1 MYLRTVT
8 LKNTGPIES
17 FDVALPFKGEL
28 PKPVL
33 LVGKNGSGKS
43 TAISFVV
50 NALVGMKQHVFDD
63 IEVEKGRAYRIRS
76 PLAING
82 TAEFY
87 FARLTFDKGVVL
99 TEWQL
104 NRPKT
109 EYADQSA
116 MQALDPAWHQFPSHE
131 TSIFNL
137 NMSELADVRLMEE
150 MLDKNCLLYFPADRF
165 EPPDWLNIAD
175 LSSDLKLPE
184 PERMKGKTT
193 RRIFSRNRLKPTL
206 DWLNSVIFD
215 MMVSEHHEAM
225 LPIAP
230 PVTEG
235 SPGPQGHQI
244 VPVRVKFPGKAHA
257 VFSSIQD
264 LLRKVIC
271 EKATDTLNLSIGDRK
286 SRIISASVVRDG
298 KPIRVIKDLM
308 SLSAGESAL
317 FCLFASIVRDAD
329 LSRMSFNSPS
339 EIEGLVVIDE
349 ADMHLHVGL
358 QYRVLPELIALF
370 PKVQFIL
377 SAHAPMVA
385 IGLENKFGEDGFEI
399 IELPGATHIPPESYS
414 EFREAFE
421 AFTKTKV
428 FHEEVLMTIPSSTSK
443 PILLLEGKYDAQLVS
458 TAWTKLNP
466 GTTMPFDVVP
476 CGVEADEEKRSGGA
490 SMLRRTLEFLS
501 AVTDR
506 PLCGL
511 FDFDRAGYEGFAG
524 LNKYAFGAG
533 MDAEHKHHPEKKV
546 HASLLPVLPLRSDF
560 VNTRKPIH
568 SFMSIEHYFA
578 NDVLQT
584 FGFPLAPVVAG
595 TTVFEIDGTP
605 KQKLAFANA
614 ATEFGATE
622 FSNFQ
627 VLFDRLKFIGFI

>member
-17 FDVALPFKGEL
+17 FDVALPFQGDQ

-43 TAISFVV
+43 TVISFVV
-50 NALVGMKQHVFDD
+50 NAIVGMKQHVFDD
-63 IEVEKGRAYRIRS
+63 IEVEKGRVYRIRS

-82 TAEFY
+82 AAEFY

-104 NRPKT
+104 NRPRS
-109 EYADQSA
+109 EYPDQSH
-116 MQALDPAWHQFPSHE
+116 MQALDPAWDQLPVHE
-131 TSIFNL
+131 TSAFSL
-137 NMSELADVRLMEE
+137 NMGDLTDARRMEE

-184 PERMKGKTT
+184 PERMKGKTA

-215 MMVSEHHEAM
+215 MMVGEHQDAI
-225 LPIAP
+225 LPMAIP
-230 PVTEG
+230 TPEG
-235 SPGPQGHQI
+235 SISPQGNQL
-244 VPVRVKFPGKAHA
+244 VPVRIKTPGKAHV
-257 VFSSIQD
+257 VFASVQEV
-264 LLRKVIC
+264 LRKVLC
-271 EKATDTLNLSIGDRK
+271 EKDTDTLSLGIGDRK
-286 SRIISASVVRDG
+286 SRIINATVVREG

-329 LSRMSFNSPS
+329 LSSMAFNSLGD
-339 EIEGLVVIDE
+339 IEGLVVIDE

-385 IGLENKFGEDGFEI
+385 IGLENKLGGDGFEI
-399 IELPGATHIPPESYS
+399 IELPGAARIPSESYS
-414 EFREAFE
+414 EFQEAFD
-421 AFTKTKV
+421 AFSKTKA
-428 FHEEVLMTIPSSTSK
+428 FHEEILMAIPATSK
-443 PILLLEGKYDAQLVS
+443 PILLVEGKSDSQLIAS
-458 TAWTKLNP
+458 AWLKLKP
-466 GTTMPFDVVP
+466 DETMPFDVVP
-476 CGVEADEEKRSGGA
+476 CGVEPDEEKRSGGA
-490 SMLRRTLEFLS
+490 GMLRRTLEFLS

-506 PLCGL
+506 PLCGI

-524 LNKYAFGAG
+524 LNKHVFSAG
-533 MDAEHKHHPEKKV
+533 IDAEHKRHVGKSV
-546 HASLLPVLPLRSDF
+546 HALLLPVLPHRSDF
-560 VNTRKPIH
+560 VNSKKLIH

-578 NDVLQT
+578 DDVLET
-584 FGFPLAPVVAG
+584 CGFPLTPVVAG
-595 TTVFEIDGTP
+595 STVFEIDGTP
-605 KQKLAFANA
+605 KQKIAFSNA
-614 ATEFGATE
+614 AAEFDATK

-627 VLFDRLKFIGFI
+627 VLFARLKSIGFI

>member
-17 FDVALPFKGEL
+17 FDVALPFQGEY

-63 IEVEKGRAYRIRS
+63 IEVEKGRVYRIRS

-87 FARLTFDKGVVL
+87 FARLTFDKGVIL

-109 EYADQSA
+109 KYADPSA
-116 MQALDPAWHQFPSHE
+116 MQALDPAWRQFPAHE
-131 TSIFNL
+131 TSTFNL
-137 NMSELADVRLMEE
+137 NMGELADARLMEE

-215 MMVSEHHEAM
+215 MMVSEHLDTM
-225 LPIAP
+225 LPIAT
-230 PVTEG
+230 PVAEG
-235 SPGPQGHQI
+235 SPALQRRQL
-244 VPVRVKFPGKAHA
+244 VPVRVKTPGKAHA

-264 LLRKVIC
+264 VLRKVIC
-271 EKATDTLNLSIGDRK
+271 EKGTDTLSLSIGDRK

-298 KPIRVIKDLM
+298 KPIRIIKDLM

-329 LSRMSFNSPS
+329 LSSMSFNSPG

-414 EFREAFE
+414 EFREAFD
-421 AFTKTKV
+421 AFTKTKA
-428 FHEEVLMTIPSSTSK
+428 FHEEILTAIPSTSK
-443 PILLLEGKYDAQLVS
+443 PILLLEGKSDAQLVS
-458 TAWTKLNP
+458 IAWTKLKP
-466 GTTMPFDVVP
+466 GTTMPFYVVP
-476 CGVEADEEKRSGGA
+476 CGIEPDEEKRSGGA
-490 SMLRRTLEFLS
+490 GMLRRTLEFLS

-524 LNKYAFGAG
+524 LNKHVFGAG
-533 MDAEHKHHPEKKV
+533 MDAEHKHNAGKKV
-546 HASLLPVLPLRSDF
+546 HASLLPVLPQRSDF
-560 VNTRKPIH
+560 VNTSKPIH

-578 NDVLQT
+578 DNVLQK
-584 FGFPLAPVVAG
+584 FGFSLAPVVAG

-605 KQKLAFANA
+605 KQKIAFANV
-614 ATEFGATE
+614 ATEFDATE

-627 VLFDRLKFIGFI
+627 VLFDRLKSIGFI

>member
-17 FDVALPFKGEL
+17 FDLTLPFQGEQ

-63 IEVEKGRAYRIRS
+63 IEVEKGRVYRIRS

-87 FARLTFDKGVVL
+87 FARLAFDKGVVL

-109 EYADQSA
+109 EYADPSA
-116 MQALDPAWHQFPSHE
+116 MQALDPAWDQLPAHE
-131 TSIFNL
+131 TSFFNL
-137 NMSELADVRLMEE
+137 NMGKLADARLMEE

-165 EPPDWLNIAD
+165 EPPDWLNIED

-184 PERMKGKTT
+184 PERMKGRTT

-215 MMVSEHHEAM
+215 MMVSEHHERFV
-225 LPIAP
+225 PIAL
-230 PVTEG
+230 PVTED
-235 SPGPQGHQI
+235 SPVPQGNNI
-244 VPVRVKFPGKAHA
+244 VSVRVKVPGKAHA

-264 LLRKVIC
+264 VLRKVIC
-271 EKATDTLNLSIGDRK
+271 EKETDILQLGIGDRK
-286 SRIISASVVRDG
+286 SRIINASVVRDG
-298 KPIRVIKDLM
+298 TPIRVIKDLM

-329 LSRMSFNSPS
+329 LSSMSFHSPG

-385 IGLENKFGEDGFEI
+385 IGLENKLGEDSYEI

-414 EFREAFE
+414 EFREAFNV
-421 AFTKTKV
+421 FTKTKA
-428 FHEEVLMTIPSSTSK
+428 FHEELLMAISSTSK
-443 PILLLEGKYDAQLVS
+443 PILLLEGKSDAQLVS
-458 TAWTKLNP
+458 TAWIKLKP

-476 CGVEADEEKRSGGA
+476 CGIEPDEEKRSGGA
-490 SMLRRTLEFLS
+490 GMLRRTLEFLS

-506 PLCGL
+506 PLCGI

-524 LNKYAFGAG
+524 LNKHVFSAG
-533 MDAEHKHHPEKKV
+533 VDAEHKYHAKKKV
-546 HASLLPVLPLRSDF
+546 HASLLPVLTERSDF
-560 VNTRKPIH
+560 VNTDKPIH

-578 NDVLQT
+578 DTVLQK
-584 FGFPLAPVVAG
+584 FGFSLAPVVAG
-595 TTVFEIDGTP
+595 SKVFEIDGTS
-605 KQKLAFANA
+605 KQKIAFANA
-614 ATEFGATE
+614 VNEFDVTEFM
-622 FSNFQ
+622 NFQ
-627 VLFDRLKFIGFI
+627 ILFDRLNFIGFI

>member
-17 FDVALPFKGEL
+17 FDVALPFQGEQ

-43 TAISFVV
+43 TVLSFVV
-50 NALVGMKQHVFDD
+50 NALVGIKQHVFDD
-63 IEVEKGRAYRIRS
+63 IEVEKGRVYRIRS

-82 TAEFY
+82 SAEFY
-87 FARLTFDKGVVL
+87 FAKLSFDKGVVL

-104 NRPKT
+104 NRPKS
-109 EYADQSA
+109 EYADSAA
-116 MQALDPAWHQFPSHE
+116 MQALDPNWHQFPAHE
-131 TSIFNL
+131 TSRFNL
-137 NMSELADVRLMEE
+137 QMGELANARLIEE
-150 MLDKNCLLYFPADRF
+150 TLDKNCLLYFPADRF

-184 PERMKGKTT
+184 PERRKGKTT

-215 MMVSEHHEAM
+215 MMVSEYQDTT
-225 LPIAP
+225 LPIFLT
-230 PVTEG
+230 VTEG
-235 SPGPQGHQI
+235 TLAPQGHHT
-244 VPVRVKFPGKAHA
+244 VPVRVKIPGKAHA
-257 VFSSIQD
+257 VFSSVQD
-264 LLRKVIC
+264 VLRKVVC
-271 EKATDTLNLSIGDRK
+271 EKDTDTLLISISDRK
-286 SRIISASVVRDG
+286 SRIISASVMRDG

-329 LSRMSFNSPS
+329 LSAMSFTSAG

-385 IGLENKFGEDGFEI
+385 IGLENKLGDSGFEI

-414 EFREAFE
+414 EFREAFD
-421 AFTKTKV
+421 AFAKTKA
-428 FHEEVLMTIPSSTSK
+428 FNEEILLAIPSTTK
-443 PILLLEGKYDAQLVS
+443 PILLLEGKSDAQLVS
-458 TAWTKLNP
+458 NAWAKLRP
-466 GTTMPFDVVP
+466 ETTMPFDVVP
-476 CGVEADEEKRSGGA
+476 CGIEPDEDKRSGGA
-490 SMLRRTLEFLS
+490 GMLRRTLEFLS

-511 FDFDRAGYEGFAG
+511 FDYDRAGYEGFAG
-524 LNKYAFGAG
+524 LNKQVFSAG
-533 MDAEHKHHPEKKV
+533 IDADHKHHAVKKV
-546 HASLLPVLPLRSDF
+546 HALLLPVLPQRSDF
-560 VNTRKPIH
+560 VNTSKPIH

-578 NDVLQT
+578 DHVLQE
-584 FGFPLAPVVAG
+584 FGFSLAPVVAG
-595 TTVFEIDGTP
+595 SKVFEIDSNP

-614 ATEFGATE
+614 TTGFDATEFA
-622 FSNFQ
+622 NFQ
-627 VLFDRLKFIGFI
+627 VLFDRLQSIEFI